1 MRISIRKPAMSV
13 LLMAVGAAA
22 FSGCQTVGGRTIT
35 VEFRSSEG
43 LRSGDSVYLAGV
55 QIGEAGEPTVV
66 AGKSHIPV
74 QLYRKHK
81 DAVPAGTVFL
91 ITGDEKRMGHK
102 CLTGYGAVLANGD
115 KVSSEIFPGATNWI
129 ELVALVGAEK
139 AKGLADR
146 LTK

>member
-1 MRISIRKPAMSV
+1 MRISIRKPARAV
-13 LLMAVGAAA
+13 LLMAVLLVA

-55 QIGEAGEPTVV
+55 QIGESGEPTVV
-66 AGKSHIPV
+66 AGKSHVPV

-91 ITGDEKRMGHK
+91 LTADEKRSGQK
-102 CLTGYGAVLANGD
+102 CLIGYGADLANSGTA
-115 KVSSEIFPGATNWI
+115 VAEVFLGATNWV
-129 ELVALVGAEK
+129 ELVTMVGAEK
-139 AKGLADR
+139 AKGLINR
-146 LTK
+146 LAQ

>member
-1 MRISIRKPAMSV
+1 MQISIRRIAMA
-13 LLMAVGAAA
+13 LLSMAVLAAA
-22 FSGCQTVGGRTIT
+22 FSGCETVGGRTIT

-55 QIGEAGEPTVV
+55 QIGESGEPAVV
-66 AGKSHIPV
+66 AGKSHVPV

-81 DAVPAGTVFL
+81 DAVPTGTVFL
-91 ITGDEKRMGHK
+91 STGDEKRPDHK
-102 CLTGYGAVLANGD
+102 CLIGYGAVLADSG
-115 KVSSEIFPGATNWI
+115 KVSSEMFPGATNWI

-139 AKGLADR
+139 AKGLANR